1 LAGEPDP
8 EIVLKLR
15 KGDASALHEAY
26 RRFQPRIFSY
36 LARLSGR
43 HEVAQDLSSEVWCRA
58 VAKRHTLRPD
68 SQLLSWLFT
77 IARNLVFSYCRWRR
91 RDEHYLNELELVH
104 GRVDPPPTPP
114 EVTLRSEQEA
124 LLEEA
129 LQRLPQRYRD
139 VLILVGIEGLS
150 HEQAAQVCGIRCE
163 AVRKRFS
170 RGVQLM
176 KEAVPRAGQA
186 MNGGG
191 AS

>member
-1 LAGEPDP
+1 MAGEPDP

-68 SQLLSWLFT
+68 SQLLPWLFT
-77 IARNLVFSYCRWRR
+77 IARNLFFSYCRWRR

-104 GRVDPPPTPP
+104 GRVDPPPTPL
-114 EVTLRSEQEA
+114 EVTLSSEQEA

-150 HEQAAQVCGIRCE
+150 HEQAAQVSGIRCE

-176 KEAVPRAGQA
+176 KEAIPRAGKA